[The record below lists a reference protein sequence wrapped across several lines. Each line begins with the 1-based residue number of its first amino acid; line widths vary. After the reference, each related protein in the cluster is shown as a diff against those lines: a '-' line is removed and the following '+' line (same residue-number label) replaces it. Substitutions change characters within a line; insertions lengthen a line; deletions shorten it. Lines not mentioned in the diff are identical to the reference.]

1 LRDHQ
6 FFFGWNYVRVQRRVV
21 GRDPALTVY
30 RPLVAGRVN
39 PQATP
44 FKPLASPPADEG
56 SIFAEKP
63 GRNSPAAERHLSL
76 ARLFKANGV
85 KLAD

>member
-6 FFFGWNYVRVQRRVV
+6 FFFGRDYVCVQRRVD

-30 RPLVAGRVN
+30 RPLVARRVN
-39 PQATP
+39 PQTAP
-44 FKPLASPPADEG
+44 FKHLASPPADEW

-63 GRNSPAAERHLSL
+63 ERNSLAAERHLSL
-76 ARLFKANGV
+76 ARRFNANGV